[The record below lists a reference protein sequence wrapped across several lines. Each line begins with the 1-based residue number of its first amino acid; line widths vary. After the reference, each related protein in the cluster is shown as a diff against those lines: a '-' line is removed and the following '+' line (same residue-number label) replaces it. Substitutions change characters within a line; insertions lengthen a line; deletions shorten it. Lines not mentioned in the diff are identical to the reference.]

1 MRVNLGNA
9 MERQTLDIDMPEDLP
24 SQPGPQD
31 GQAPEDARAHAAVA
45 EHLQRL
51 VEHFEA
57 LDTRI
62 GCLAQAL
69 HIPLQTPADLT
80 QLLAHGDD
88 PTVSREA
95 EMHEELR
102 GLLVLRYDAV
112 VRLADESG
120 AQAARDILR
129 VVHERLLAKGYPPL
143 NLDG

>member
-1 MRVNLGNA
+1 L
-9 MERQTLDIDMPEDLP
+9 EIDMPEDLTSP
-24 SQPGPQD
+24 PGPQD
-31 GQAPEDARAHAAVA
+31 GQAPEDVREHEAVA
-45 EHLQRL
+45 EHLHRL
-51 VEHFEA
+51 VEHFEE

-62 GCLAQAL
+62 GGLAQAL
-69 HIPLQTPADLT
+69 HVSLQTPA
-80 QLLAHGDD
+80 
-88 PTVSREA
+88 SREA

-112 VRLADESG
+112 ARLADESG